1 MIRMRSTKTPKAG
14 PIDTLRGLP
23 MFRDCS
29 ERDLKR
35 IDRVSTRVRVEPGR
49 TLTREGRPGSEFFV
63 LVEGAVT
70 VTRQEKTINH
80 LGPGDAFG
88 EISVV
93 DRGART
99 ATAVA
104 SEPCELLVFNRAEF
118 ATLLTIVPRVGNEL
132 LRRAVVHLREV
143 APVDGPQDV
152 PRFEPRQA
160 AG

>member
-1 MIRMRSTKTPKAG
+1 MIDMRSTRTSSAR
-14 PIDTLRGLP
+14 PIETLRGLAL
-23 MFRDCS
+23 FHDCS

-35 IDRVSTRVRVEPGR
+35 IDRVSTRVRVESGR

-70 VTRQEKTINH
+70 VTRREQTVNE

-88 EISVV
+88 VISVV

-104 SEPCELLVFNRAEF
+104 AEPCELLVFNRAEF

-143 APVDGPQDV
+143 APVEPQGSR
-152 PRFEPRQA
+152 RFEGRQA